1 MLYKGA
7 VRLSVSSRVREL
19 VAEKG
24 TEAEVVTLHF
34 PKGTTSDVSGK
45 NPASVTLYRI
55 VGKTVRKE
63 NKVGTFRQADTHG
76 IHTCSQSGAAREE
89 LSKLFESL
97 PTTAKG
103 SEEGEL
109 FYAVYSEA
117 VNEAAP
123 ELDIAI

>member
-1 MLYKGA
+1 MLYKGV

-24 TEAEVVTLHF
+24 AEAAQVTVHF
-34 PKGTTSDVSGK
+34 PKGTISDVSGK
-45 NPASVTLYRI
+45 NPASVTLYR
-55 VGKTVRKE
+55 VVNKTVRKE
-63 NKVGTFRQADTHG
+63 NVVGTFRQTDTHG
-76 IHTCSQSGAAREE
+76 IHTCSQGVAREDF
-89 LSKLFESL
+89 SKLFESL

-117 VNEAAP
+117 VIDAAP
-123 ELDIAI
+123 LDIAI